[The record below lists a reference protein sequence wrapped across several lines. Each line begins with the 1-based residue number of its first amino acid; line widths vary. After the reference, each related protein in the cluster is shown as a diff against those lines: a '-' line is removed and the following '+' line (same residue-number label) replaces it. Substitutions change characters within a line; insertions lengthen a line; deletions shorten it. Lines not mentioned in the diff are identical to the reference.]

1 MIRPEEE
8 GMDDPA
14 EKLVADV
21 RAGMQQLEDGM
32 ASRFDEG
39 VADRIKRQGRERL
52 RTDTRLP
59 MWITE
64 RSPAIRLLCER
75 YGVRELALFGSSL
88 RRDFNPASS
97 DIDLAV
103 VFAALPGEALADQYF
118 GFKEKFEELMGR
130 PVDLVEIESMPETRL
145 KRIIERSKV
154 PIYAAG

>member
-1 MIRPEEE
+1 MIRPERE
-8 GMDDPA
+8 GLEDPA

-21 RAGMQQLEDGM
+21 RAGIQQLDDGL

-39 VADRIKRQGRERL
+39 TADRIKRHGRERL

-59 MWITE
+59 MLITE
-64 RSPAIRLLCER
+64 RAAAIRSLCER

-88 RRDFNPASS
+88 RPDFDPTSS

-103 VFAALPGEALADQYF
+103 VFGLPPNDSLADQYF
-118 GFKEKFEELMGR
+118 DFKEKFEELMGR
-130 PVDLVEIESMPETRL
+130 SVDLVEIESMPESRL

-154 PIYAAG
+154 PIYGAG